1 MKSLLLAALA
11 FLTVSTSLADTT
23 DPYLWLE
30 VVAGER
36 ALNWVRARNAESESL
51 LEAEPGF
58 AAMRDGIRSVLDSR
72 GQIPYVARRGD
83 QFYNFWRDDRN
94 PRGRR

>member
-11 FLTVSTSLADTT
+11 FLTVNTSLADTT

-30 VVAGER
+30 DMAGER

-58 AAMRDGIRSVLDSR
+58 AAMYESESTAHHI
-72 GQIPYVARRGD
+72 IK
-83 QFYNFWRDDRN
+83 
-94 PRGRR
+94 